1 MSEKLA
7 ERFIAA
13 LEKIESGGEVDDMA
27 SLFADE
33 CEIGNV
39 TLSETL
45 HGRDGVKEFWTHYR
59 ETLGEVRSEFK
70 NKVIG
75 DNTIALEWNTKG
87 KSKDQGDVDYDGVS
101 ILETEGDKIRR
112 FFAYF
117 NPTRLGNQLSR
128 TANP

>member
-13 LEKIESGGEVDDMA
+13 LQQIESGGEVDDMA

-59 ETLGEVRSEFK
+59 ETLGEVRSTFK

-75 DNTIALEWNTKG
+75 DKTIALEWNTTG
-87 KSKDQGDVDYDGVS
+87 KSRNQEEVDYNGVS
-101 ILETEGDKIRR
+101 VIETEGDKIRR
-112 FFAYF
+112 FFAYY
-117 NPTRLGNQLSR
+117 NPAKLGSQLSH
-128 TANP
+128 TANQ